1 MTLSESPSAGTVAGG
16 LSHMH
21 LRRPVAH
28 VRSDAVVSLLFVF
41 GLLVGLGGAAIA
53 VAGLL
58 FVLRTAVRWVEA
70 LIVIMESRIKERQ
83 PIS

>member
-1 MTLSESPSAGTVAGG
+1 MI
-16 LSHMH
+16 
-21 LRRPVAH
+21 
-28 VRSDAVVSLLFVF
+28 SLLFVF

-58 FVLRTAVRWVEA
+58 FVLRTAAGWLEA
-70 LIVIMESRIKERQ
+70 LIVILEARLKERE

>member
-1 MTLSESPSAGTVAGG
+1 MAPVPSN
-16 LSHMH
+16 
-21 LRRPVAH
+21 
-28 VRSDAVVSLLFVF
+28 AVVSLLFAF

-58 FVLRTAVRWVEA
+58 FVLGTAGRLLEA
-70 LIVIMESRIKERQ
+70 LIVILDSRIKERQ

>member
-1 MTLSESPSAGTVAGG
+1 
-16 LSHMH
+16 MH
-21 LRRPVAH
+21 SGCPVAL
-28 VRSDAVVSLLFVF
+28 VRSSAVISLLFVF

-53 VAGLL
+53 VAGVL

>member
-1 MTLSESPSAGTVAGG
+1 MAPVPSN
-16 LSHMH
+16 
-21 LRRPVAH
+21 
-28 VRSDAVVSLLFVF
+28 AVVSLLFAF

-58 FVLRTAVRWVEA
+58 FVLRTAVRWLEA
-70 LIVIMESRIKERQ
+70 LIVILDSRIKERE

>member
-1 MTLSESPSAGTVAGG
+1 MHSGRLVA
-16 LSHMH
+16 
-21 LRRPVAH
+21 P
-28 VRSDAVVSLLFVF
+28 VRSSPVVSLLFAF

-58 FVLRTAVRWVEA
+58 FVLRAALRWLEA
-70 LIVIMESRIKERQ
+70 LIVILESRIKERQ

>member
-1 MTLSESPSAGTVAGG
+1 MI
-16 LSHMH
+16 
-21 LRRPVAH
+21 
-28 VRSDAVVSLLFVF
+28 SLLFVF
-41 GLLVGLGGAAIA
+41 GLLVGLGGAALA

-58 FVLRTAVRWVEA
+58 FVLRTAAGWVEA

>member
-1 MTLSESPSAGTVAGG
+1 MA
-16 LSHMH
+16 H
-21 LRRPVAH
+21 LR
-28 VRSDAVVSLLFVF
+28 STAVVSLLFAF

-58 FVLRTAVRWVEA
+58 FVLTTAVRWVEA

>member
-1 MTLSESPSAGTVAGG
+1 
-16 LSHMH
+16 MH
-21 LRRPVAH
+21 SGRPVAL
-28 VRSDAVVSLLFVF
+28 VRSSAVISLLFVF

-83 PIS
+83 PIG

>member
-1 MTLSESPSAGTVAGG
+1 M
-16 LSHMH
+16 
-21 LRRPVAH
+21 
-28 VRSDAVVSLLFVF
+28 VSLLFAF

-58 FVLRTAVRWVEA
+58 FVLRTAVRWLEA
-70 LIVIMESRIKERQ
+70 LIVILDSRIKERE

>member
-1 MTLSESPSAGTVAGG
+1 MG
-16 LSHMH
+16 
-21 LRRPVAH
+21 RPVAP
-28 VRSDAVVSLLFVF
+28 VRSNAVVSLLFAF

-58 FVLRTAVRWVEA
+58 FVLRTAVRWLEA
-70 LIVIMESRIKERQ
+70 LIVILDSRIKERE

>member
-1 MTLSESPSAGTVAGG
+1 MAPVPSN
-16 LSHMH
+16 
-21 LRRPVAH
+21 
-28 VRSDAVVSLLFVF
+28 AVVSLLFAF

-58 FVLRTAVRWVEA
+58 FVLTTAVRWVEA

>member
-1 MTLSESPSAGTVAGG
+1 MIGCLSRF
-16 LSHMH
+16 HW
-21 LRRPVAH
+21 RRPVAP
-28 VRSDAVVSLLFVF
+28 VRSSAVVSLLFAF

-58 FVLRTAVRWVEA
+58 FVLKVAVRWLEA
-70 LIVIMESRIKERQ
+70 LIVILESRIKERE

>member
-1 MTLSESPSAGTVAGG
+1 M
-16 LSHMH
+16 
-21 LRRPVAH
+21 
-28 VRSDAVVSLLFVF
+28 SLLFVF

-83 PIS
+83 PISWS

>member
-1 MTLSESPSAGTVAGG
+1 
-16 LSHMH
+16 
-21 LRRPVAH
+21 
-28 VRSDAVVSLLFVF
+28 VVSLLFAF

-58 FVLRTAVRWVEA
+58 FVLRAAVRWLEA
-70 LIVIMESRIKERQ
+70 FIVILDSRIKERE

>member
-1 MTLSESPSAGTVAGG
+1 
-16 LSHMH
+16 MH
-21 LRRPVAH
+21 SSRPVAR
-28 VRSDAVVSLLFVF
+28 VRSRAVVSLLFVF

-58 FVLRTAVRWVEA
+58 FVLRTAARWCEA
-70 LIVIMESRIKERQ
+70 LIVILDSRIKERQ